1 MLVIGFDDY
10 RPQAQRIADAFQTD
24 YREISRHTFPD
35 GESLIQVPTELPEHV
50 ILVRSLNQP
59 NSKIIELLFSVS
71 ALRKYGAKR
80 ITLVAPYLCY
90 MRQDTEN
97 HPGEAI
103 SQQIIGKLLADSFD
117 DVITVDP
124 HLHRI
129 SKLFQAIPIKNA
141 LAISAGHVIGEF
153 IQHQY
158 RKGLLIGPDSESE
171 QWVSEIANKI
181 GFSYTVAT
189 KIRRGDKQVDVHIPD
204 KNYQDQNIII
214 IDDMASTGRT
224 IACATEQL
232 LHAGATQVDTIVT
245 HPLFRQDAEEIIR
258 QSGVKNIW
266 STDSITHP
274 TNAITLDKLLV
285 KTIKQISLTNY

>member
-10 RPQAQRIADAFQTD
+10 HQQAQSLAAVLQAE
-24 YREISRHTFPD
+24 YAEVNRHTFPD
-35 GESLIQVPTELPEHV
+35 GESLIQVPTILPAHV
-50 ILVRSLNQP
+50 VIVRSLHQP

-71 ALRKYGAKR
+71 ALRQHGAKR

-97 HPGEAI
+97 RPGEAV
-103 SQQIIGKLLADSFD
+103 SQQVIGKLLAEHFD

-129 SKLFQAIPIKNA
+129 STLFQAIPIKHA
-141 LAISAGHVIGEF
+141 VAISAGHVIGQFLKETF
-153 IQHQY
+153 SEG
-158 RKGLLIGPDSESE
+158 KLVGPDSESE
-171 QWVSEIANKI
+171 QWVREIATDI
-181 GFSYTVAT
+181 GFSYAIAT
-189 KIRRGDKQVDVHIPD
+189 KIRMGDKQVDMQLSAQ
-204 KNYQDQNIII
+204 NYQGQNIII

-224 IACATEQL
+224 IARAAEKL
-232 LHAGATQVDTIVT
+232 LQAGARQVDAVVT
-245 HPLFRQDAEEIIR
+245 HPLFCSDAEQVIQ

-274 TNAITLDKLLV
+274 TNAIPLAELLA
-285 KTIKQISLTNY
+285 KHIKAIS